1 MSQTNFLQINPNAT
15 NQETDSVFAADSTR
29 TGGIAFN
36 QIMSSLLGNK
46 TFYQSSTMV
55 AALAW
60 MLVEK
65 GYSPV
70 DGTSPFTA
78 SGTPSAAVLNLAA
91 VLANILTLEDIVPNK
106 IVQTV
111 GVVAKQQNSNA
122 SGTVLSAT
130 LAGGLYRL
138 GYALGIKSTGTA
150 SVQLQVTYVDAN
162 GNNVVL
168 SSANLSGASLL
179 NRDQNSFMF
188 WTGSAHPVSY
198 TITIAGGTGL
208 TYYCEAALELVSAQ

>member
-1 MSQTNFLQINPNAT
+1 MSQTNFLQFNPTAT
-15 NQETDSVFAADSTR
+15 NQENDAAFAADSTR
-29 TGGIAFN
+29 SGGIAFD

-46 TFYQSSTMV
+46 ALYQPSTMA

-60 MLVEK
+60 MMVRK

-78 SGTPSAAVLNLAA
+78 SGTPSAAVTNLAA

-111 GVVAKQQNSNA
+111 GVVAKHQNSNA

-130 LAGGLYRL
+130 LTGALYRL
-138 GYALGIKSTGTA
+138 SYALGITSTGTA

-188 WTGSAHPVSY
+188 WTETANPVTY
-198 TITIAGGTGL
+198 TITLAGGTGL
-208 TYYCEAALELVSAQ
+208 TYYCEAALELVSSQ